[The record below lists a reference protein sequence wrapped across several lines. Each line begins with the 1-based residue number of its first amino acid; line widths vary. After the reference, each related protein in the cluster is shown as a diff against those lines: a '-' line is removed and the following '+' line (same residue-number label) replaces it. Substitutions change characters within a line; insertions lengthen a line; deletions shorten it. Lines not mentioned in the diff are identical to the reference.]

1 MQTGERLAHLLS
13 VLETAS
19 APVSLASSIT
29 NHIWGGHF
37 DHEGPKYQEIERAL
51 NVKKVVD
58 RPLRLAFA
66 YQITTEALEGLGWL
80 WLLRSHHERGHF
92 ANIYKEGEDIK
103 GDTHSYHP
111 DPAFALIM
119 SLCKVVD
126 YERLRQSGALK
137 S

>member
-1 MQTGERLAHLLS
+1 MQTGERLALLLS

-19 APVSLASSIT
+19 APVALASSVT
-29 NHIWGGHF
+29 NHVWGGHF
-37 DHEGPKYQEIERAL
+37 DHEGPKYQDVANAL

-66 YQITTEALEGLGWL
+66 YQIMSEALEGLGWWWML
-80 WLLRSHHERGHF
+80 GSHKRRGHF
-92 ANIYKEGEDIK
+92 ASIYQED
-103 GDTHSYHP
+103 GDGVVTYSYHD

-126 YERLRQSGALK
+126 YERLKQSGALK